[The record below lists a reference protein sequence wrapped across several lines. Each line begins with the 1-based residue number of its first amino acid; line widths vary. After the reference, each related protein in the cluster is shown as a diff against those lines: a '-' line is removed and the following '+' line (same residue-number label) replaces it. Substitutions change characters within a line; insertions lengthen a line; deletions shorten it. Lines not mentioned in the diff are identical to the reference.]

1 MPSGKGTYGSQVGRP
16 KKIRK
21 RKDGS
26 PRTGEKIG
34 PLEAG
39 QERASMMKIGN
50 IRKLVKGI
58 IKGPHS

>member
-26 PRTGEKIG
+26 PPTGEKIG
-34 PLEAG
+34 ALEAG
-39 QERASMMKIGN
+39 RRRANMTSLSIK
-50 IRKLVKGI
+50 KLVKGI